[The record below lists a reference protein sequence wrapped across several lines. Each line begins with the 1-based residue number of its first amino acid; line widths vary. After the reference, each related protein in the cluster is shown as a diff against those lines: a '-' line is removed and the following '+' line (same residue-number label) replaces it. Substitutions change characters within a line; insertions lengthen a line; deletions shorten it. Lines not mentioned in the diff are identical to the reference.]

1 MGLFDPIRKWFAGTN
16 TQVLVPTSAPFTID
30 GLAPSSDA
38 VPQTSSFPYPLV
50 TVHGREALA
59 TWSRLRKDTANW
71 PVILGNDD
79 DVAIIRE
86 GIEVIDERRPDEILA
101 IASTLSFPASL
112 AALRE
117 ADDRYAR
124 EWMRDH
130 GHAEEDEEHDEPPLG
145 DWPVDVTPIG
155 FTVASDSLTGHF
167 HERVHIAVI
176 PCSTGWEA
184 MAYLRW
190 GSWND
195 NPAAEY
201 HVVALK
207 NWNERFGAELVGCSH
222 DVVNLHVATRPA
234 TREAALDL
242 AREQYSYCSDLIDQG
257 TETLA
262 ALAGALMADDWWYF
276 WWD

>member
-1 MGLFDPIRKWFAGTN
+1 MGLFDSIRRWIAGTD
-16 TQVLVPTSAPFTID
+16 THLSVQTPSPFAVDGPAP
-30 GLAPSSDA
+30 LPNA
-38 VPQTSSFPYPLV
+38 VPETPSFPYPLV

-59 TWSRLRKDTANW
+59 TWSRLRKDPDTW
-71 PVILGNDD
+71 PVVLGNDH

-86 GIEVIDERRPDEILA
+86 GIEEIDKRRPDAILA

-112 AALRE
+112 AAHR
-117 ADDRYAR
+117 DDDVRDMR
-124 EWMRDH
+124 EWMRDR
-130 GHAEEDEEHDEPPLG
+130 GCAEEEEEHYEPPLG
-145 DWPVDVTPIG
+145 DWPVDVAPVG
-155 FTVASDSLTGHF
+155 FIVASDSLTGQY
-167 HERVHIAVI
+167 HERVHIAVL

-201 HVVALK
+201 HVAALK

-234 TREAALDL
+234 TREAALEL
-242 AREQYSYCSDLIDQG
+242 AREQYLYCSDLIDQG

>member
-1 MGLFDPIRKWFAGTN
+1 MGLFNSIRRRIAGTD
-16 TQVLVPTSAPFTID
+16 THLSVPTSAPFEID
-30 GLAPSSDA
+30 GPAPSPNA
-38 VPQTSSFPYPLV
+38 VPEMLSFPYPLI

-59 TWSRLRKDTANW
+59 TWTHLRKDPDNW
-71 PVILGNDD
+71 PVILGDD
-79 DVAIIRE
+79 HDVAIIRE
-86 GIEVIDERRPDEILA
+86 GIEEIDERRPDAILA

-112 AALRE
+112 AAHR
-117 ADDRYAR
+117 DDDDQYAR

-130 GHAEEDEEHDEPPLG
+130 GHAEEEEEPYEPPLG
-145 DWPVDVTPIG
+145 DWPVDVAPVG
-155 FTVASDSLTGHF
+155 FTVASDSLTGQF
-167 HERVHIAVI
+167 HERVHLAVL

-184 MAYLRW
+184 MAHLRW
-190 GSWND
+190 GNWND

-201 HVVALK
+201 HVAALK

-234 TREAALDL
+234 TREAALEL
-242 AREQYSYCSDLIDQG
+242 AREQYLYCSDLIDQG